1 MADLE
6 SLDISLFRPW
16 PVRPR
21 YDGGASIGRS
31 DTAFHEI
38 EPKARRGETG
48 DDLRLLLNDLTAEMR
63 AQFSF
68 FRKLRMAAVKK
79 GRAGEDG
86 PDIRTEVKA
95 AADAMALIIR
105 TLEKADELQRRLAA
119 SRQSEEERHLNLRD
133 YDNAKA
139 HFLDLIEK
147 RAEEIAAKRG

>member
-6 SLDISLFRPW
+6 SLDISLFGPW

-31 DTAFHEI
+31 DIAFHEI

-95 AADAMALIIR
+95 AADELILLLKQI
-105 TLEKADELQRRLAA
+105 ADADFPLVGSRRGHV
-119 SRQSEEERHLNLRD
+119 SKERGNH
-133 YDNAKA
+133 
-139 HFLDLIEK
+139 
-147 RAEEIAAKRG
+147 